1 MMSLFVRHSGLFV
14 AVSIF
19 FLLFLTIQWKKQT
32 LLIQVIEMWIKRF
45 KPIVIDTLLK
55 RQLRKKPKT
64 KRWWEP
70 EWSEDINWRWNSI
83 NVLVKQIK
91 WSSFLLASSGFL
103 YTLAL
108 SDSVCLSFFLYLVNT
123 IYFSFVFFSFA
134 LWFFWLFCSFALS
147 VFFAF
152 LLFRS
157 FTLRASLIA
166 LLLHLLLFSSL

>member
-1 MMSLFVRHSGLFV
+1 MLEYTIHFND
-14 AVSIF
+14 VSFRTPFRLVCCCLYF
-19 FLLFLTIQWKKQT
+19 FHFFLTIQWKKQT

-55 RQLRKKPKT
+55 RQLRKKAKT

-108 SDSVCLSFFLYLVNT
+108 SDSVCLFFC

-134 LWFFWLFCSFALS
+134 LWFFDSSAPWFFRSLVLSLYQFFSLFCSFALS
-147 VFFAF
+147 
-152 LLFRS
+152 LSDRPL
-157 FTLRASLIA
+157 
-166 LLLHLLLFSSL
+166 

>member
-19 FLLFLTIQWKKQT
+19 FLLFLTVQWKKQI

-70 EWSEDINWRWNSI
+70 EWFEDINWRWNSI

-91 WSSFLLASSGFL
+91 WSSFLLASSDFW

-108 SDSVCLSFFLYLVNT
+108 SDSVCLSFC

-134 LWFFWLFCSFALS
+134 PWFFRSLVLSLYQFFSLFCSFALS
-147 VFFAF
+147 LSDR
-152 LLFRS
+152 LL
-157 FTLRASLIA
+157 
-166 LLLHLLLFSSL
+166 